1 MLRAVAGLLALAMA
15 VVTAPQGVDAADVV
29 SSAKPVIAK
38 PASVRPVPRSEI
50 VEVPAE
56 FVVPT
61 TTFVPFPGPPSKF
74 HVETQPPPAP
84 YVRYGCR
91 RIWRCDD
98 QVCEWRRGCWGV
110 YGYMEGPYYTIPLA
124 RSQWERHGWPSG
136 RSR

>member
-1 MLRAVAGLLALAMA
+1 MLRTVAGLLALAIA
-15 VVTAPQGVDAADVV
+15 VVMAPPGADAADVYTAKPGY
-29 SSAKPVIAK
+29 SAKPVL
-38 PASVRPVPRSEI
+38 RSEI

-61 TTFVPFPGPPSKF
+61 SNVVPFPGPPSKF

-91 RIWRCDD
+91 RVWRCDA